1 MKKSQTLL
9 KIRSGAKSFN
19 LFQGCILNTLDARSS
34 GRSVYLKKKRC
45 RDATIV
51 TPRAK
56 FCTLLRDISAVY
68 ASILL
73 KISYVVVIIL
83 VATVLKFQREQIR
96 NEQVAA

>member
-1 MKKSQTLL
+1 MRAQVED
-9 KIRSGAKSFN
+9 R
-19 LFQGCILNTLDARSS
+19 CI
-34 GRSVYLKKKRC
+34 LKKKRC

-56 FCTLLRDISAVY
+56 CATLSRDISAVY

-73 KISYVVVIIL
+73 KICYVIVIIL
-83 VATVLKFQREQIR
+83 VATVLKFQRDQIR